1 MREMKGVDGETRG
14 GGWDGIDA
22 NKDICS
28 WTINCRPLPLTR
40 NPSPT
45 APSPAQIANSTS
57 HVLPSWLALDIREL
71 LVSSLHSN
79 YNTRCMAE
87 RAKDLVRHPS
97 AAAREWVGWGGR
109 SRVVSTSQVGYFCV
123 SVSGW

>member
-1 MREMKGVDGETRG
+1 MEGMR
-14 GGWDGIDA
+14 

-28 WTINCRPLPLTR
+28 WIINCRPLPLTR

-45 APSPAQIANSTS
+45 APLAQIANSTS
-57 HVLPSWLALDIREL
+57 HGLPSWLALDIREL

-79 YNTRCMAE
+79 YNTRCTAE

-97 AAAREWVGWGGR
+97 AACEWMGR
-109 SRVVSTSQVGYFCV
+109 SG
-123 SVSGW
+123 